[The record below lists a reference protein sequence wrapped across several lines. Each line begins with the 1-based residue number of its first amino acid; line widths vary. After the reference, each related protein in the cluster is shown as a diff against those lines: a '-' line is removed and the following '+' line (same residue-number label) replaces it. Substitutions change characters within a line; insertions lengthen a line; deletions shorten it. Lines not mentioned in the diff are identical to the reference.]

1 MKKAIQN
8 RIDAINDMLPV
19 VEKHEVATGNLAT
32 TMASSTY
39 ESYVILTKPIE
50 VKNQFVYIHEAKG
63 YHAYGFDKRYN
74 VNREEGFGSLDQLK
88 YDLSIIKRAFNKLLK
103 KQ

>member
-8 RIDAINDMLPV
+8 RINAINEMLPI
-19 VEKHEVATGNLAT
+19 VEKHELSTGHLAT
-32 TMASSTY
+32 TMAGSTY
-39 ESYVILTKPIE
+39 ESFVILTKPIE
-50 VKNQFVYIHEAKG
+50 VKNQFVYIHEDKG

-74 VNREEGFGSLDQLK
+74 VNNEWQFDQLK
-88 YDLSIIKRAFNKLLK
+88 YDLSIIKRAFNKLIK

>member
-8 RIDAINDMLPV
+8 RIDAINDMLPLV
-19 VEKHEVATGNLAT
+19 DQSNYLAT
-32 TMASSTY
+32 TMGGSTY

-50 VKNQFVYIHEAKG
+50 VKNQFVYIHEDKG
-63 YHAYGFDKRYN
+63 YHAYGFEKRYN
-74 VNREEGFGSLDQLK
+74 VNKEEGFGSLEQLK
-88 YDLSIIKRAFNKLLK
+88 YDLSIIKRAFNKLIK